1 MQTELTKKNTLIAV
15 AMKEELSL
23 EQAEGWNV
31 IYTGIG
37 KVNALIS
44 VNRALKEF
52 NPDNLINFGTAGS
65 SRSDLK
71 GLHEVTTFKQRDMD
85 LRSLGL
91 PLGVTLN
98 DHINDIYLDRP
109 GLSCGTGD
117 SFVMAPDPWF
127 VTSDIDC
134 VDMEGWAL
142 AYVAQQ
148 YDIPFR
154 AWKYVSDMADEN
166 AMEDWT
172 TNVAAGAELFL
183 KTAKNLGP

>member
-1 MQTELTKKNTLIAV
+1 MLTDLAKKNTLIAV

-23 EQAEGWNV
+23 EQADGWNV
-31 IYTGIG
+31 VYTGIG

-52 NPDNLINFGTAGS
+52 KPDNLINFGTAGS

-91 PLGVTLN
+91 PLGFTLN
-98 DHINDIYLDRP
+98 DDINDIRLNRP

-117 SFVMAPDPWF
+117 SFV
-127 VTSDIDC
+127 TSDYEMKTDLY
-134 VDMEGWAL
+134 DMEAYAL
-142 AYVAQQ
+142 AKLCLIEKINY
-148 YDIPFR
+148 FCF
-154 AWKYVSDMADEN
+154 KYISDEANDSASKDWNANVSK
-166 AMEDWT
+166 
-172 TNVAAGAELFL
+172 GAVHFMHLL
-183 KTAKNLGP
+183 DSI

>member
-52 NPDNLINFGTAGS
+52 KPDNLINFGTAGS

-91 PLGVTLN
+91 PLGFTLN
-98 DHINDIYLDRP
+98 DHINDICLDRP

-117 SFVMAPDPWF
+117 NFVSSTQNIETDLF
-127 VTSDIDC
+127 
-134 VDMEGWAL
+134 DME
-142 AYVAQQ
+142 AYAIAKFSLLNELDF
-148 YDIPFR
+148 YCYKF
-154 AWKYVSDMADEN
+154 VSDN
-166 AMEDWT
+166 ANEEAAEDWKK
-172 TNVAAGAELFL
+172 NISKGAKEFKKLIE
-183 KTAKNLGP
+183 